1 MENNTSSNHKQAD
14 HSLKVHKDMDWTY
27 ISEIQYELG
36 EYAFLMPN
44 VCNFRKFSYF
54 RVFYYIIF
62 FLLHEELA
70 SLVFGMDHSLD
81 LHQDCEIYDLF
92 GE

>member
-1 MENNTSSNHKQAD
+1 
-14 HSLKVHKDMDWTY
+14 
-27 ISEIQYELG
+27 
-36 EYAFLMPN
+36 MPN

-62 FLLHEELA
+62 FLMYLEQILLLLRPVLQLCRHEELA

>member
-1 MENNTSSNHKQAD
+1 MYLEQ
-14 HSLKVHKDMDWTY
+14 
-27 ISEIQYELG
+27 I
-36 EYAFLMPN
+36 
-44 VCNFRKFSYF
+44 
-54 RVFYYIIF
+54 
-62 FLLHEELA
+62 LLLLRPVLQLCRHEELA

>member
-1 MENNTSSNHKQAD
+1 
-14 HSLKVHKDMDWTY
+14 
-27 ISEIQYELG
+27 
-36 EYAFLMPN
+36 MPN

-62 FLLHEELA
+62 FLMYLEQILLLLRLQYSSFAGTKSLPA
-70 SLVFGMDHSLD
+70 SLVFGMDHGLD

>member
-1 MENNTSSNHKQAD
+1 MKRWKATLRLINHKQAD
-14 HSLKVHKDMDWTY
+14 HSLKVL
-27 ISEIQYELG
+27 QL
-36 EYAFLMPN
+36 
-44 VCNFRKFSYF
+44 CR
-54 RVFYYIIF
+54 
-62 FLLHEELA
+62 HEELA